1 MASDASYSYSLTT
14 FSRSGKL
21 LQIEYALT
29 AVGEGK
35 TSIGIKA
42 KNGVVLITD
51 KKIQNKLVDVQQVKK
66 LDPSI
71 FTKSGIMVGLG
82 ESDEEVGQLMDD
94 LRSADV
100 DFMTIGQYLRP
111 SMSHLAIDRFYRP
124 EEFEELRKAGVDMGF
139 KHVASGPLVRSSYH
153 ADEQHDAAAMG
164 MPV

>member
-66 LDPSI
+66 LEKVSPS
-71 FTKSGIMVGLG
+71 VGAISASRG
-82 ESDEEVGQLMDD
+82 AAVPSRHRRDSCPSDEVVGG
-94 LRSADV
+94 
-100 DFMTIGQYLRP
+100 FFFCFE
-111 SMSHLAIDRFYRP
+111 AI
-124 EEFEELRKAGVDMGF
+124 
-139 KHVASGPLVRSSYH
+139 H
-153 ADEQHDAAAMG
+153 A
-164 MPV
+164 PRR

>member
-51 KKIQNKLVDVQQVKK
+51 KKIQNKLVDVQQVTK
-66 LDPSI
+66 LEKVSPSVGAISASRGAAVPSLPQYDSCPSHFHESGLI
-71 FTKSGIMVGLG
+71 FEFGAVRTAS
-82 ESDEEVGQLMDD
+82 
-94 LRSADV
+94 R
-100 DFMTIGQYLRP
+100 
-111 SMSHLAIDRFYRP
+111 DRDAPR
-124 EEFEELRKAGVDMGF
+124 R
-139 KHVASGPLVRSSYH
+139 VRL
-153 ADEQHDAAAMG
+153 
-164 MPV
+164 

>member
-66 LDPSI
+66 LEKVSPS
-71 FTKSGIMVGLG
+71 VGAVSASRRVEAPSLH
-82 ESDEEVGQLMDD
+82 SDD
-94 LRSADV
+94 SC
-100 DFMTIGQYLRP
+100 P
-111 SMSHLAIDRFYRP
+111 S
-124 EEFEELRKAGVDMGF
+124 
-139 KHVASGPLVRSSYH
+139 
-153 ADEQHDAAAMG
+153 HDAVGGFFFGFEAIHA
-164 MPV
+164 PRRVCL

>member
-51 KKIQNKLVDVQQVKK
+51 KKIQNKLVDVHQVKK
-66 LDPSI
+66 LEKVSPS
-71 FTKSGIMVGLG
+71 VGAI
-82 ESDEEVGQLMDD
+82 SASRRVVVFSRHSNDSCPSHDDVGGLFF
-94 LRSADV
+94 
-100 DFMTIGQYLRP
+100 DFE
-111 SMSHLAIDRFYRP
+111 AIRTASRDR
-124 EEFEELRKAGVDMGF
+124 
-139 KHVASGPLVRSSYH
+139 
-153 ADEQHDAAAMG
+153 DA
-164 MPV
+164 PRRVCV

>member
-51 KKIQNKLVDVQQVKK
+51 KKIQNKLVDVQQVTK
-66 LDPSI
+66 LEKVSPS
-71 FTKSGIMVGLG
+71 VGATSASRRVVVVSLHSNDSCP
-82 ESDEEVGQLMDD
+82 SDEVVGSF
-94 LRSADV
+94 LRDFEPILSAQ
-100 DFMTIGQYLRP
+100 G
-111 SMSHLAIDRFYRP
+111 H
-124 EEFEELRKAGVDMGF
+124 GVD
-139 KHVASGPLVRSSYH
+139 
-153 ADEQHDAAAMG
+153 
-164 MPV
+164 

>member
-66 LDPSI
+66 LEKVSPSVG
-71 FTKSGIMVGLG
+71 FVYSGVGL
-82 ESDEEVGQLMDD
+82 SL
-94 LRSADV
+94 
-100 DFMTIGQYLRP
+100 I
-111 SMSHLAIDRFYRP
+111 HI
-124 EEFEELRKAGVDMGF
+124 
-139 KHVASGPLVRSSYH
+139 
-153 ADEQHDAAAMG
+153 
-164 MPV
+164 

>member
-51 KKIQNKLVDVQQVKK
+51 KKIQNKLVDVKTREGEPFRRCDLGVPRCCGAFT
-66 LDPSI
+66 PS
-71 FTKSGIMVGLG
+71 T
-82 ESDEEVGQLMDD
+82 
-94 LRSADV
+94 R
-100 DFMTIGQYLRP
+100 
-111 SMSHLAIDRFYRP
+111 
-124 EEFEELRKAGVDMGF
+124 
-139 KHVASGPLVRSSYH
+139 LVSISR
-153 ADEQHDAAAMG
+153 
-164 MPV
+164 

>member
-66 LDPSI
+66 LEKVSPS
-71 FTKSGIMVGLG
+71 VGAISASRRV
-82 ESDEEVGQLMDD
+82 ETPSRHRRDSCPSDEVVGGF
-94 LRSADV
+94 SF
-100 DFMTIGQYLRP
+100 DFEPFRTASSDCPESRP
-111 SMSHLAIDRFYRP
+111 NSLKTRR
-124 EEFEELRKAGVDMGF
+124 
-139 KHVASGPLVRSSYH
+139 
-153 ADEQHDAAAMG
+153 
-164 MPV
+164 

>member
-51 KKIQNKLVDVQQVKK
+51 KKIQNKLVDVQQVTK
-66 LDPSI
+66 LEKVSPS
-71 FTKSGIMVGLG
+71 VGAISASRRVVVFSLH
-82 ESDEEVGQLMDD
+82 SNDSCPSHEVVGGL
-94 LRSADV
+94 
-100 DFMTIGQYLRP
+100 F
-111 SMSHLAIDRFYRP
+111 F
-124 EEFEELRKAGVDMGF
+124 EFEAIRTEPRCSAQVPRRPPAADRDVVRERHVGF
-139 KHVASGPLVRSSYH
+139 QVRL
-153 ADEQHDAAAMG
+153 AAPG
-164 MPV
+164 G

>member
-51 KKIQNKLVDVQQVKK
+51 KKIQNKLVDVQQVTK
-66 LDPSI
+66 LEKVSPS
-71 FTKSGIMVGLG
+71 VGAI
-82 ESDEEVGQLMDD
+82 SASRRVEV
-94 LRSADV
+94 
-100 DFMTIGQYLRP
+100 P
-111 SMSHLAIDRFYRP
+111 SLH
-124 EEFEELRKAGVDMGF
+124 
-139 KHVASGPLVRSSYH
+139 
-153 ADEQHDAAAMG
+153 
-164 MPV
+164 

>member
-51 KKIQNKLVDVQQVKK
+51 KKIQNKLVDVQQVTK
-66 LDPSI
+66 LEKVSPS
-71 FTKSGIMVGLG
+71 VGAI
-82 ESDEEVGQLMDD
+82 
-94 LRSADV
+94 SASRRV
-100 DFMTIGQYLRP
+100 VVFSL
-111 SMSHLAIDRFYRP
+111 H
-124 EEFEELRKAGVDMGF
+124 
-139 KHVASGPLVRSSYH
+139 
-153 ADEQHDAAAMG
+153 
-164 MPV
+164 

>member
-66 LDPSI
+66 LEKVSPS
-71 FTKSGIMVGLG
+71 VGAISASRRVVVSSLCRCDSYLTHNAG
-82 ESDEEVGQLMDD
+82 GRFFLDFESIRATAMLRAGFRVG
-94 LRSADV
+94 
-100 DFMTIGQYLRP
+100 
-111 SMSHLAIDRFYRP
+111 
-124 EEFEELRKAGVDMGF
+124 
-139 KHVASGPLVRSSYH
+139 VR
-153 ADEQHDAAAMG
+153 AF
-164 MPV
+164 

>member
-66 LDPSI
+66 LEKVSPSVGAI
-71 FTKSGIMVGLG
+71 SASRRVVVCSLPWMDSCPSHFHEWMV
-82 ESDEEVGQLMDD
+82 SF
-94 LRSADV
+94 SS
-100 DFMTIGQYLRP
+100 LRP
-111 SMSHLAIDRFYRP
+111 FGPRRATAMLRAGFVYRWTTA
-124 EEFEELRKAGVDMGF
+124 F
-139 KHVASGPLVRSSYH
+139 
-153 ADEQHDAAAMG
+153 
-164 MPV
+164 

>member
-51 KKIQNKLVDVQQVKK
+51 KKIQNKLVDVQQV
-66 LDPSI
+66 
-71 FTKSGIMVGLG
+71 TKGS
-82 ESDEEVGQLMDD
+82 
-94 LRSADV
+94 RRCR
-100 DFMTIGQYLRP
+100 RP
-111 SMSHLAIDRFYRP
+111 SGLFI
-124 EEFEELRKAGVDMGF
+124 
-139 KHVASGPLVRSSYH
+139 VASGRTT
-153 ADEQHDAAAMG
+153 AFW
-164 MPV
+164 